1 MSVDEWRCHED
12 TVELASLIS
21 ASVDQTE
28 DPESENEDCASSGS
42 EQLDDADEEDNDDND
57 DDDNDDDDVPFTA
70 LSSRNPFELLDD
82 NNQTTIKLQ

>member
-42 EQLDDADEEDNDDND
+42 EQLDDD
-57 DDDNDDDDVPFTA
+57 DDDDDDEEEEEDDVPFTA

-82 NNQTTIKLQ
+82 NN